1 MTLTLARPLSP
12 RQTDDR
18 GLHRATA
25 QKRLMIMMLLYGF
38 AVGIVLTKLTF
49 FAVFAGPASATTVAG
64 RAARG
69 DIVDRNGAP
78 LARTIDAWAIGVH
91 PDEIL
96 GDKRDIAQRLA
107 GILGLDE
114 ARIYGQLTAKNFAY
128 IERDASASLVT
139 EVNAIGEPA
148 LVFEREPQRL
158 YPQSELA
165 APVLGFLDM
174 GGRGASGMERALDRK
189 LTDPATNG
197 QPIALSI
204 DVRAQS
210 ALENELGQQV
220 TALNAKGG
228 AGVVLDVRTGEIMA
242 LASFP
247 TFNPNNPGMA
257 PKPQVDSS
265 GKTLPGPFYNRVT
278 TAAYELGSTF
288 KPITVAAAIDSGTV
302 TSMAKRFDATVPLAI
317 DRFLIH
323 DDRGDEQKRWLNIPE
338 TLIYSSNIATARIAD
353 ELGGDKL
360 AHMFRLMG
368 FDQPMPFELPARGRT
383 QFPQKF
389 SRITTMTSAYGHGVA
404 VTPLHLAAAYA
415 ALVNGGVWHPATLM
429 KVQPGQAAPGR
440 RVISQATSDRM
451 RQLLRLVVL
460 QGTGK
465 KADAAG
471 FRVGG
476 KTGTAEVATG
486 GGYSKKANVSTFA
499 AAFPMDA
506 PRYVVIVMLD
516 SPNGA
521 VNTAAYTA
529 APVVNRFI
537 LRAGPMLGVMPDAT
551 RDIDV
556 NDLLPLI
563 WHHPGEKPQT
573 IADPE

>member
-1 MTLTLARPLSP
+1 MTTIARPLSP
-12 RQTDDR
+12 RRLTDDR
-18 GLHRATA
+18 GLSRATA

-38 AVGIVLTKLTF
+38 AVGIVLTKLAF
-49 FAVFAGPASATTVAG
+49 FAVFTGPASATTVK
-64 RAARG
+64 RVARG

-91 PDEIL
+91 PEQIL

-114 ARIYGQLTAKNFAY
+114 NKVYAQLAGNRFAY

-148 LVFEREPQRL
+148 IVFEREPQRL

-174 GGRGASGMERALDRK
+174 GGKGASGMERALDAR
-189 LTDPATNG
+189 LTDPSKSG
-197 QPIALSI
+197 QPVALSI
-204 DVRAQS
+204 DLRAQS

-220 TALNAKGG
+220 VALKAKGG

-247 TFNPNNPGMA
+247 TFNPNNPGAA
-257 PKPQVDSS
+257 PAPQRTPE
-265 GKTLPGPFYNRVT
+265 GREIPGPFFNRVT

-302 TSMAKRFDATVPLAI
+302 TSMARRFDATKPLAI

-323 DDRGDEQKRWLNIPE
+323 DDRGDEQNRWLNIPE

-353 ELGGDKL
+353 ELGGDRL
-360 AHMFRLMG
+360 SAMFRAMG

-383 QFPQKF
+383 LFPQKF

-429 KVQPGQAAPGR
+429 KVQPGQAVPGR
-440 RVISQATSDRM
+440 RVISQSTSDRM

-465 KADAAG
+465 KADATG

-529 APVVNRFI
+529 APVVSRFI
-537 LRAGPMLGVMPDAT
+537 LRAGPMLGVVPDAG
-551 RDIDV
+551 RDIRVD
-556 NDLLPLI
+556 DLMALI
-563 WHHPGEKPQT
+563 WHRPGEKIAQPV
-573 IADPE
+573 ADPE